1 MNIIEKI
8 NKTRYSLKEILS
20 DEWDVSSIPDLS
32 NDEIKK
38 MYGVQSSNGSPLG
51 VAAGCNLTLKH
62 KYIPSHQ
69 LHIIYYNFPEIGKI
83 STKITKSC
91 ADKIE
96 ALYKTDLFNLEDSVF
111 VIIDSVISES
121 LKKSFHELNL
131 NLQNELSSNE
141 LSKDII
147 DEMKENDYHLEKR
160 HFRNNYLFNINSLTN
175 NLLEHRLVPKHIPI
189 RRRSSIE
196 EILERC
202 NCSLNHLPIILKDD
216 SMGKL
221 IRLTSGDICE
231 IKRFS
236 EQCGEYSFYRLCK

>member
-1 MNIIEKI
+1 MNKI
-8 NKTRYSLKEILS
+8 NKTRYTLKEVLS
-20 DEWDVSSIPDLS
+20 EEWDTSTIPDLS

-51 VAAGCNLTLKH
+51 VATGCNFSLKH
-62 KYIPSHQ
+62 KFIPSHK

-83 STKITKSC
+83 SSKITKSC

-96 ALYKTDLFNLEDSVF
+96 ALYKTEMFNLEDSIF
-111 VIIDSVISES
+111 IIIDNNITES
-121 LKKSFHELNL
+121 LEKSIDTLNV
-131 NLQNELSSNE
+131 NLQNELGSLE
-141 LSKDII
+141 LSKEII
-147 DEMKENDYHLEKR
+147 DEMKKNDYYLDKR

-202 NCSLNHLPIILKDD
+202 NCSLNQLPIILKDD

-221 IRLTSGDICE
+221 IRLTSGDVCE